1 MPPPSRLYDALTVIY
16 AAAQVIQRA
25 AVISVEKNVPSVA
38 YSAASH
44 PINKPARPTP
54 LATATES
61 KETNTDGKEKEFKI
75 LPNTWTYVRPYSP
88 VTQKV
93 SQNTV
98 PQAILANTPEVQ
110 LGSESILATQI
121 DQSQKDSFDYYEDTE
136 VFFVSPFTLT
146 VQSLFQPTVKL
157 TPSRVPSSRLGRLFH
172 YGSLAASLTAGTA
185 SEYVRRVARGS
196 GSDTGSSMMSEANIS
211 RLVDKLS
218 RMRGAALKL
227 GQFLSIQDAHVL
239 PEQIERV
246 LRQVQNNAHYMPN
259 SQLEQVLS
267 AEFGPNWNEKFTQF
281 DPIPIASA
289 SIGQVHKATI
299 PPNETPIA
307 LKVQF
312 PNIAESIYSDLANI
326 STLLTA
332 SALLPRG
339 LYLDRTLVV
348 MKGEL
353 ADECDY
359 EREATCVERF
369 GGFLGGENERF
380 RVPKVIR
387 ELTTKRALAMEW
399 MEGVS
404 VAKGARWPQKTRDQV
419 QIATD
424 ILTLCLRELFEF
436 RLMQTDPNWSNFLY
450 NPRTD
455 KLELIDFGASREY
468 SKEFMDD
475 WFELLSAA
483 VREDRDA
490 CVQYSLK
497 LGYLTGAESQEMVD
511 AHVRSVTLL
520 GVPFRASTPQ
530 PFSFK
535 SQTITDEIRAL
546 IPVMLRLRL
555 TPPPKET
562 YSLNRKI
569 TMGTRGYFA
578 YRYKRKYYRQFLI
591 DDASPYALGHGAL
604 LADTVPRDPS
614 AFKDWIADRIAMIEN
629 AKTYD
634 TLEACD
640 GVVHPDDGVG
650 ADDLGFNVTYDLDW
664 MFTYYH

>member
-1 MPPPSRLYDALTVIY
+1 MPPPGRLYDALTVVY
-16 AAAQVIQRA
+16 TAAQVIQRA
-25 AVISVEKNVPSVA
+25 AVISIERQLPPVA
-38 YSAASH
+38 YGTASRPRNDAAAVTTRLS
-44 PINKPARPTP
+44 
-54 LATATES
+54 ATAKRDEV
-61 KETNTDGKEKEFKI
+61 KDTNTKTMGEGYTVP
-75 LPNTWTYVRPYSP
+75 PNTWTYAQPASSHSP
-88 VTQKV
+88 LVQKLSQDSV
-93 SQNTV
+93 SQTRVSGSPEIQLPNENISAV
-98 PQAILANTPEVQ
+98 NIESPQRDT
-110 LGSESILATQI
+110 
-121 DQSQKDSFDYYEDTE
+121 FDYYEDTE
-136 VFFVSPFTLT
+136 PAI
-146 VQSLFQPTVKL
+146 KL

-185 SEYVRRVARGS
+185 SEYVRRAARGS
-196 GSDTGSSMMSEANIS
+196 GTNTGSPMMSEANVS

-259 SQLEQVLS
+259 SQLEQVLT
-267 AEFGPNWNEKFTQF
+267 AEYGPNWSEKFTQF

-289 SIGQVHKATI
+289 SIGQVHKAII

-326 STLLTA
+326 SALLTA

-339 LYLDRTLVV
+339 LYLDRTLAV

-359 EREATCVERF
+359 EREAACIERF
-369 GGFLGGENERF
+369 GEFLGGKNERF

-404 VAKGARWPQKTRDQV
+404 VAKGAKWPQQIKN

-455 KLELIDFGASREY
+455 QLELIDFGASREY

-490 CVQYSLK
+490 CVEYSLK

-555 TPPPKET
+555 TPPPQET
-562 YSLNRKI
+562 YSLNRKLS
-569 TMGTRGYFA
+569 GA
-578 YRYKRKYYRQFLI
+578 FL
-591 DDASPYALGHGAL
+591 LCGRL
-604 LADTVPRDPS
+604 
-614 AFKDWIADRIAMIEN
+614 
-629 AKTYD
+629 
-634 TLEACD
+634 
-640 GVVHPDDGVG
+640 G
-650 ADDLGFNVTYDLDW
+650 ADVDCRSIWERVVGGYKVG
-664 MFTYYH
+664 

>member
-1 MPPPSRLYDALTVIY
+1 MSPPGRLYDALTVAY
-16 AAAQVIQRA
+16 TAAQVIHRA
-25 AVISVEKNVPSVA
+25 AVIGVEKNLPSVA
-38 YSAASH
+38 YGAVSRPRNS
-44 PINKPARPTP
+44 PVVVEARPT
-54 LATATES
+54 ATVQEVEPKGLNSNAG
-61 KETNTDGKEKEFKI
+61 ETGFKI
-75 LPNTWTYVRPYSP
+75 QPNTWTYVRPHST
-88 VTQKV
+88 VTQKPSQDTV
-93 SQNTV
+93 SQASISNT
-98 PQAILANTPEVQ
+98 PQVQLQSEPILAPK
-110 LGSESILATQI
+110 
-121 DQSQKDSFDYYEDTE
+121 SQQDNFDYYEDTE
-136 VFFVSPFTLT
+136 PA
-146 VQSLFQPTVKL
+146 VKL

-185 SEYVRRVARGS
+185 SEYVRRAARGS
-196 GSDTGSSMMSEANIS
+196 DTNAGSPVMSEANVS

-267 AEFGPNWNEKFTQF
+267 AEFGPNWNEKFSHF

-339 LYLDRTLVV
+339 LYLDRTLAV

-359 EREATCVERF
+359 EREATCIERF
-369 GGFLGGENERF
+369 GEFLGGENERF
-380 RVPKVIR
+380 RVPRVFR

-404 VAKGARWPQKTRDQV
+404 VAKGARWPQRIRD

-483 VREDRDA
+483 VREDRGA
-490 CVQYSLK
+490 CVEYSLK
-497 LGYLTGAESQEMVD
+497 LGYLT
-511 AHVRSVTLL
+511 

-555 TPPPKET
+555 TPPPQET
-562 YSLNRKI
+562 YSLNRKLS
-569 TMGTRGYFA
+569 GA
-578 YRYKRKYYRQFLI
+578 FLLCGR
-591 DDASPYALGHGAL
+591 LG
-604 LADTVPRDPS
+604 ADVDCRS
-614 AFKDWIADRIAMIEN
+614 IWER
-629 AKTYD
+629 
-634 TLEACD
+634 
-640 GVVHPDDGVG
+640 VVG
-650 ADDLGFNVTYDLDW
+650 AYKVG
-664 MFTYYH
+664 

>member
-38 YSAASH
+38 YGAASE
-44 PINKPARPTP
+44 PINNPARPTP

-61 KETNTDGKEKEFKI
+61 KETNTEGKETEFKI

-88 VTQKV
+88 ITQDV
-93 SQNTV
+93 SQNTI
-98 PQAILANTPEVQ
+98 PEAILPKVREVQ
-110 LGSESILATQI
+110 LQSEPTLATQI
-121 DQSQKDSFDYYEDTE
+121 DQSKKESFDYYEDTE
-136 VFFVSPFTLT
+136 PA
-146 VQSLFQPTVKL
+146 VKL

-196 GSDTGSSMMSEANIS
+196 GSDTGSPMMSEANIS
-211 RLVDKLS
+211 RLVEKLS

-267 AEFGPNWNEKFTQF
+267 AEFGPNWNEKFTHF
-281 DPIPIASA
+281 DRIPIASA

-339 LYLDRTLVV
+339 LYLDRTLAV

-369 GGFLGGENERF
+369 GEFLGGENERF

-404 VAKGARWPQKTRDQV
+404 VAKGARWPQKTRDQ
-419 QIATD
+419 IATD
-424 ILTLCLRELFEF
+424 ILTLSLRELFEF

-490 CVQYSLK
+490 CVEYSLK
-497 LGYLTGAESQEMVD
+497 LGYLMGAESQEMMD

-562 YSLNRKI
+562 YSLNRKLS
-569 TMGTRGYFA
+569 GA
-578 YRYKRKYYRQFLI
+578 FLLCGR
-591 DDASPYALGHGAL
+591 LG
-604 LADTVPRDPS
+604 ADVDCRS
-614 AFKDWIADRIAMIEN
+614 IWER
-629 AKTYD
+629 
-634 TLEACD
+634 
-640 GVVHPDDGVG
+640 VVG
-650 ADDLGFNVTYDLDW
+650 AYKVG
-664 MFTYYH
+664 

>member
-1 MPPPSRLYDALTVIY
+1 MPPPGRLYDALTVVY
-16 AAAQVIQRA
+16 TAAQIVQRA
-25 AVISVEKNVPSVA
+25 AVISVEKQLP
-38 YSAASH
+38 SAAYGPAYRARNDPS
-44 PINKPARPTP
+44 PETQTTAGTRDAKPALDTSEIGSRYTIP
-54 LATATES
+54 
-61 KETNTDGKEKEFKI
+61 
-75 LPNTWTYVRPYSP
+75 PNTWTYTQADKANSSETKEPALDPVSP
-88 VTQKV
+88 VTA
-93 SQNTV
+93 
-98 PQAILANTPEVQ
+98 PGTPEVSLSNGSFLSAN
-110 LGSESILATQI
+110 LGQAKL
-121 DQSQKDSFDYYEDTE
+121 DDFDYYEETE
-136 VFFVSPFTLT
+136 PA
-146 VQSLFQPTVKL
+146 VKL

-185 SEYVRRVARGS
+185 SEYVRRAATGS
-196 GSDTGSSMMSEANIS
+196 GTGAGSAMMSEANIS

-259 SQLEQVLS
+259 SQLEKVLT
-267 AEFGPNWNEKFTQF
+267 AELGPNWHEKFSHF

-299 PPNETPIA
+299 PPNDAPIA

-312 PNIAESIYSDLANI
+312 PNIAQSIHSDLANV
-326 STLLTA
+326 SSFLTA

-339 LYLDRTLVV
+339 LYLDRTLAV

-353 ADECDY
+353 AEECDY
-359 EREATCVERF
+359 EREASCIERF
-369 GGFLGGENERF
+369 GEFLGREGERF
-380 RVPKVIR
+380 RVPRVIR
-387 ELTTKRALAMEW
+387 ELTTKRVLAMEW

-404 VAKGARWPQKTRDQV
+404 VAKGARWPKHIRD

-450 NPRTD
+450 NPRTNQ
-455 KLELIDFGASREY
+455 LELIDFGASREY
-468 SKEFMDD
+468 SKEFMDN

-490 CVQYSLK
+490 CVEYSLK
-497 LGYLTGAESQEMVD
+497 LGYLTGEEKQEMVD
-511 AHVRSVTLL
+511 AHVRSMTLL
-520 GVPFRASTPQ
+520 GIPFRASTVQ

-555 TPPPKET
+555 TPPPTET
-562 YSLNRKI
+562 YSLNR
-569 TMGTRGYFA
+569 
-578 YRYKRKYYRQFLI
+578 
-591 DDASPYALGHGAL
+591 
-604 LADTVPRDPS
+604 
-614 AFKDWIADRIAMIEN
+614 
-629 AKTYD
+629 
-634 TLEACD
+634 
-640 GVVHPDDGVG
+640 
-650 ADDLGFNVTYDLDW
+650 
-664 MFTYYH
+664 

>member
-1 MPPPSRLYDALTVIY
+1 MSPPGRLYDALTVAY
-16 AAAQVIQRA
+16 TAAQVIHRA
-25 AVISVEKNVPSVA
+25 AVIGFEKNIPSVA
-38 YSAASH
+38 YGAGSRPRNNSAA
-44 PINKPARPTP
+44 AEVRPT
-54 LATATES
+54 ATTKAVES
-61 KETNTDGKEKEFKI
+61 KDLNIDITETRFKVQ
-75 LPNTWTYVRPYSP
+75 PNTWTYVQPHSP
-88 VTQKV
+88 VTQKLSQDTV
-93 SQNTV
+93 SRTT
-98 PQAILANTPEVQ
+98 NTPDALLQDEP
-110 LGSESILATQI
+110 IIATKV
-121 DQSQKDSFDYYEDTE
+121 DQTQQDSFDYYEDTE
-136 VFFVSPFTLT
+136 VGFAPSPPALNFT
-146 VQSLFQPTVKL
+146 QSPSQPAVKL

-185 SEYVRRVARGS
+185 SEYVRRAARGS
-196 GSDTGSSMMSEANIS
+196 GTEAGSPMMSEANVS

-267 AEFGPNWNEKFTQF
+267 AEFGPKWNEKFTHF

-299 PPNETPIA
+299 PPNETIA

-339 LYLDRTLVV
+339 LYLDRTLTV

-359 EREATCVERF
+359 EREARCIERF
-369 GGFLGGENERF
+369 GELLEGENERF
-380 RVPKVIR
+380 RVPRVIR

-404 VAKGARWPQKTRDQV
+404 VAKGARWPQRIRD

-424 ILTLCLRELFEF
+424 IMTLCLRELFEF

-455 KLELIDFGASREY
+455 QLELIDFGASREY

-490 CVQYSLK
+490 CVAYSLK
-497 LGYLTGAESQEMVD
+497 LGYLTGAESEKMVD

-520 GVPFRASTPQ
+520 GVPFRASTSQ

-535 SQTITDEIRAL
+535 SQTITDEIRTL

-562 YSLNRKI
+562 YSLNRKLS
-569 TMGTRGYFA
+569 GA
-578 YRYKRKYYRQFLI
+578 FLLCGR
-591 DDASPYALGHGAL
+591 LG
-604 LADTVPRDPS
+604 ADVDCRS
-614 AFKDWIADRIAMIEN
+614 IWER
-629 AKTYD
+629 
-634 TLEACD
+634 
-640 GVVHPDDGVG
+640 VVG
-650 ADDLGFNVTYDLDW
+650 AYKVG
-664 MFTYYH
+664 